1 MRSLAVQTVAKRSGL
16 AATPSPQSTVSPCP
30 MTGRAASEGTRV
42 GDVSDAA
49 GGDGAGRL
57 RLVELEPT
65 ARRRAAACDAADMDD
80 RAPRAPGPAQDA
92 GFGPAVG
99 DAGAGGPS
107 GVTSTAVAAGEP
119 GAAITGAG
127 AGFGSW

>member
-30 MTGRAASEGTRV
+30 MTGRAASERTRV

-49 GGDGAGRL
+49 GGDGAGHH
-57 RLVELEPT
+57 RLVESEP
-65 ARRRAAACDAADMDD
+65 RPGRAAGWDAADIDD
-80 RAPRAPGPAQDA
+80 RPPRAPGPAQDA
-92 GFGPAVG
+92 GFGSAVG
-99 DAGAGGPS
+99 DAGAGGAS
-107 GVTSTAVAAGEP
+107 GATSTAVAAGEP
-119 GAAITGAG
+119 GAAITGDG

>member
-1 MRSLAVQTVAKRSGL
+1 
-16 AATPSPQSTVSPCP
+16 

-57 RLVELEPT
+57 RLVESEPT